1 MLWPVYKDYSIK
13 KRESWYYEF
22 VYKKKRYKKRG
33 FARRTDAEAAERQKR
48 YELQQGISI
57 QESKI
62 TVKDYFKEWLSRRH
76 NLSQNTKNLYKT
88 FLNNHLDF
96 FENVQLM
103 MFLLITVN
111 LNVSNQNNNY
121 SVDIK
126 EPFRDY
132 FETTYSTNECVTSR
146 TKK

>member
-1 MLWPVYKDYSIK
+1 MYKDYSIK

-111 LNVSNQNNNY
+111 LKVKS
-121 SVDIK
+121 K
-126 EPFRDY
+126 LLCKFPFDRQHGPDDL
-132 FETTYSTNECVTSR
+132 TYGR
-146 TKK
+146 